1 MGGST
6 SACVP
11 SNIPN
16 VKARMFF
23 NDLKSIET
31 DIIPDSIRK
40 TKRHRCLIRVVYESM
55 KRIPE
60 QESEISLLI
69 SGVGVGPLFVEY
81 YIPRLG
87 FPLSLTK
94 FSLRKSGL
102 QELHTH
108 QIAELLSSV
117 KSLKHFDVGDN
128 GLGESSSV
136 VLSAAVNHPSLTV
149 LQLES
154 TDITD
159 SSCDALRTILE
170 TSRKLETLRVGPS
183 KMSRK
188 AQRALKSSVASNLYL
203 KDISISEALDA
214 ECQRVAKR
222 NTLISELV
230 DSISRAPFQ
239 QQFRTKIE
247 SFKSVKGRE
256 MLLGKAQQKER
267 VRGTS
272 LFDFIEK
279 ADDRAKNTEIQE
291 TAERSEWFRSGLA
304 EMTGRRQTMEDVS
317 IVLQATP
324 TPSSI
329 LFGLFDGHGGREAA
343 EFASSNLPRVISER
357 LRQSDS
363 LESAIIS
370 SFHEVQAEMK
380 PWCLFVGTTSVIAI
394 ANGTR
399 LTVANVGDSRCVLC
413 RDGKAVRLTVDHKP
427 DLPEESAYIRSKG
440 GFVREGRI
448 SGMLAVS
455 RALGDGFLGD
465 AVNATPHIRSLDLTE
480 DDSFMILACDGVWD
494 VITDQQACDIVA
506 SEIDPLIAA
515 KKLRDAAF
523 ERRSFDNISVIVVF
537 LAEFFSK

>member
-1 MGGST
+1 
-6 SACVP
+6 
-11 SNIPN
+11 
-16 VKARMFF
+16 MFF

-40 TKRHRCLIRVVYESM
+40 TKRHRCLLRVVYESM

-87 FPLSLTK
+87 FPLSFTK

-102 QELHTH
+102 QELHSP

-170 TSRKLETLRVGPS
+170 TSRKLETLRVGPA

-222 NTLISELV
+222 NTFISELV

-279 ADDRAKNTEIQE
+279 ADERAKNTEIQE

>member
-11 SNIPN
+11 SNIQN

-40 TKRHRCLIRVVYESM
+40 TKKHRCLIRVVYESM

-87 FPLSLTK
+87 FPLSFTK

-102 QELHTH
+102 QELHSR

-128 GLGESSSV
+128 GLGDAASV

-154 TDITD
+154 TDVTD

-170 TSRKLETLRVGPS
+170 TSRKLETLRVGPA

-188 AQRALKSSVASNLYL
+188 AQRALKSSIASNLYL
-203 KDISISEALDA
+203 KDISISEALDP
-214 ECQRVAKR
+214 ECRRVAKR

-272 LFDFIEK
+272 LFDLIEK
-279 ADDRAKNTEIQE
+279 ADERAKNTEIQE
-291 TAERSEWFRSGLA
+291 TPERSEWFRSGLA

-357 LRQSDS
+357 LPQSES

-465 AVNATPHIRSLDLTE
+465 AVNATPHIQSLDLTQ

-537 LAEFFSK
+537 LDEFLSK

>member
-87 FPLSLTK
+87 FPLSFTK

-102 QELHTH
+102 QELHSH

-170 TSRKLETLRVGPS
+170 TSRKLETLRVGPA

-222 NTLISELV
+222 NTFISELV

-279 ADDRAKNTEIQE
+279 ADERAKNTEIQE

>member
-102 QELHTH
+102 QELHSH

-170 TSRKLETLRVGPS
+170 TSRKLETLRVGPA

-279 ADDRAKNTEIQE
+279 ADERAKNTEIQE

-537 LAEFFSK
+537 LSEFFSK